1 MSASKRRRSGLYNS
15 RVAPGLNSEQRSKMV
30 FEETA
35 LLEEELYKKSLK
47 TSIWSNFFSGLNTI
61 LNIIVILSSAVI
73 VTVTAI
79 NNFQNLTAI
88 ILGGVIFAISGISAL
103 LKLSDRGFNYRKGTV
118 RLRRIRGQVRD
129 ILYMFHTYTSE
140 QVLAFLSSFRS
151 ELDDIDLDL
160 YQTGLSGEAKFGNGL
175 RVLEHSNSNP
185 NSQQSTPLPRH
196 DIHIHIDPSPEN
208 SPYNSPRDSP
218 HPSPH
223 PSPQFSHHSSAPPSP
238 NRGNL
243 RPDRPSHSSLP
254 ILHYPNYPSTP
265 LQETEIEEVVI
276 NI

>member
-1 MSASKRRRSGLYNS
+1 MSAAKRRRSGIYNS
-15 RVAPGLNSEQRSKMV
+15 RVAPGLNSEERSKMV

-47 TSIWSNFFSGLNTI
+47 TSIWSNFFSGLNTF
-61 LNIIVILSSAVI
+61 LNIVVILSSAVI

-88 ILGGVIFAISGISAL
+88 ILGGVIFSISGISAL

-160 YQTGLSGEAKFGNGL
+160 YQTGLTGEAKFGNGL
-175 RVLEHSNSNP
+175 RVVDHSNSNP
-185 NSQQSTPLPRH
+185 NSQQNTPLPRH

-208 SPYNSPRDSP
+208 SPHSSPRGSP
-218 HPSPH
+218 HPHYSPHPSPPPSPH
-223 PSPQFSHHSSAPPSP
+223 PSP
-238 NRGNL
+238 NRSNL

-254 ILHYPNYPSTP
+254 ILNYPSTP
-265 LQETEIEEVVI
+265 LHETEIEEVVI